1 MYKMKKG
8 RKRLA
13 PTYQRLTAAEFH
25 SFSILRWYPLSV
37 GLAAVAV
44 AAAVAAELAW
54 LRPQRK

>member
-1 MYKMKKG
+1 MKKN
-8 RKRLA
+8 RKR
-13 PTYQRLTAAEFH
+13 PTSTYRRLTAAEFH
-25 SFSILRWYPLSV
+25 SFSILHWYPLSV

>member
-1 MYKMKKG
+1 MKKG